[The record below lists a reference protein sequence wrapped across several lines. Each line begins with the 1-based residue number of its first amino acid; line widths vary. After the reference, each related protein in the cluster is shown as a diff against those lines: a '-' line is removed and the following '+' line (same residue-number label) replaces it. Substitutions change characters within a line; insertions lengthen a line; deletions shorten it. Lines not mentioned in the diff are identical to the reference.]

1 MAAGGLMYT
10 SRFSGVSVTNAVQD
24 IWEIVAA
31 AGVSVLLHWVKVSFE
46 PTITSG
52 VAQDVRARIQICER
66 STGGT
71 GGAAVTPQGLN
82 PRNSIAAATTTNRT
96 VVTTQGTIGDIK
108 WDDSP
113 SIIVPYE
120 LIFTPDTRIP
130 IQGGGRLA
138 VFLTTA
144 LGAAYNASSTICF
157 EEI

>member
-1 MAAGGLMYT
+1 MAVGLMYT
-10 SRFSGVSVTNAVQD
+10 SRFSGVSVTNAAQD

-31 AGVSVLLHWVKVSFE
+31 AGVSVIVHWVKLTFE

-52 VAQDVRARIQICER
+52 VAQDVRARLQICER

-71 GGAAVTPQGLN
+71 GGAAVTPAGMH
-82 PRNSIAAATTTNRT
+82 PRNTVAAATTTNRT
-96 VVTTQGTIGDIK
+96 VVTTQGTIGDIH
-108 WDDSP
+108 WDDSA

-120 LIFTPDTRIP
+120 LIFTPDLRIP

-138 VFLTTA
+138 LFLTTA
-144 LGAAYNASSTICF
+144 LGAAYNASSTVCF